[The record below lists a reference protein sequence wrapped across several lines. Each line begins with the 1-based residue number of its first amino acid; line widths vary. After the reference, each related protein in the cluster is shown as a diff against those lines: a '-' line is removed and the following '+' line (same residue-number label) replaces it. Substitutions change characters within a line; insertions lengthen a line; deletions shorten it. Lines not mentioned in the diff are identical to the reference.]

1 MLTRAM
7 QPAGAA
13 DAFDFAT
20 LRATEFAR
28 LDAAGIAYL
37 DYAASALYGASQA
50 RAHGE
55 QLALGIFGNPHSEH
69 LASRN
74 SAVAQAAARAATL
87 AFFDADPDLYDVC
100 FTANATAAIKLVAES
115 YPFSLRRGLILS
127 ADNHNSVN
135 GMREFARRAQ
145 APVNVLPLDAQLRLE
160 HASANLHAS
169 IDRQGGSLFAFPQ
182 QSNFSGVLH
191 DLSLIKEAQ
200 ALGCDVLVDAAAAG
214 PSGALSL
221 REHAADFVVCSFY
234 KLFGL
239 PTGVG
244 ALIAKR
250 SALSRLRRPWF
261 SGGTVEFVSV
271 AHGRHSLKPGHEGFE
286 DGTPNFLDLAAI
298 ESGFAFLARMPR
310 SCLRAH
316 IQSHVQHFLG
326 TAATLRHRNGTPLVR
341 LYGPADMAQR
351 GGIVAF
357 NVLQDDGSV
366 LPYEHVE
373 QLAREHGVAIRGGC
387 FCNPGAAE
395 KAFGLDAVGVERCFD
410 KLEGSFSME
419 ALRNCAAR
427 AVTVGALRLSVGA
440 PTTREDIERALALMA
455 ACGVD

>member
-7 QPAGAA
+7 EPTGAA
-13 DAFDFAT
+13 GAFDFAA
-20 LRATEFAR
+20 LRASEFAR

-50 RAHGE
+50 RAHGDR
-55 QLALGIFGNPHSEH
+55 LAHGIFGNPHSEH

-74 SAVAQAAARAATL
+74 SAAAQVAARAATL
-87 AFFDADPDLYDVC
+87 AFFDADPDVYDVC
-100 FTANATAAIKLVAES
+100 FTANATTAIKLVAES

-135 GMREFARRAQ
+135 GMREFAGRAK
-145 APVNVLPLDAQLRLE
+145 ASLSVLPLDAQLRLDRG
-160 HASANLHAS
+160 SANLRAS
-169 IDRQGGSLFAFPQ
+169 VARQGRGLFAFPL

-191 DLSLIKEAQ
+191 GLSLVEEAR

-214 PSGALSL
+214 PYGALSL
-221 REHAADFVVCSFY
+221 REHPADFVACSFY

-244 ALIAKR
+244 ALIARR
-250 SALSRLRRPWF
+250 SAMARLRRPWF

-310 SCLRAH
+310 LCLRIH
-316 IQSHVQHFLG
+316 IQSLVGHFLAL
-326 TAATLRHRNGTPLVR
+326 AATLRHRNGAPLVR
-341 LYGPADMAQR
+341 LYGPSDMEQR

-357 NVLQDDGSV
+357 NVLQNDGSV

-395 KAFGLDAVGVERCFD
+395 KAFGLDAIGVEHCLD
-410 KLEGSFSME
+410 KLEGNFSIE
-419 ALRNCAAR
+419 AFRRCTGRAA
-427 AVTVGALRLSVGA
+427 TVGALRLSVGV
-440 PTTREDIERALALMA
+440 PTTYEDIERAVALIA
-455 ACGVD
+455 ACSE

>member
-1 MLTRAM
+1 MLTRAVE
-7 QPAGAA
+7 PIDAA
-13 DAFDFAT
+13 DAFDFAA
-20 LRATEFAR
+20 LRISEFAR
-28 LDAAGIAYL
+28 LDTAGIAYL

-50 RAHGE
+50 RAHADR
-55 QLALGIFGNPHSEH
+55 LAHGIFGNPHSEH

-74 SAVAQAAARAATL
+74 SAAAQASARVATL
-87 AFFDADPDLYDVC
+87 AFFDADPDIYDVC

-115 YPFSLRRGLILS
+115 YRFSSRRGLILS

-135 GMREFARRAQ
+135 GMREFAKRAQ
-145 APVNVLPLDAQLRLE
+145 APISVLPLDAELRLDRACE
-160 HASANLHAS
+160 SLRASV
-169 IDRQGGSLFAFPQ
+169 DRQGGGLFAFPQ

-191 DLSLIKEAQ
+191 DLSLIEKAQ

-221 REHAADFVVCSFY
+221 RKHCADFVVCSFY

-244 ALIAKR
+244 ALIAKK
-250 SALSRLRRPWF
+250 SALDHLHRPWF

-271 AHGRHSLKPGHEGFE
+271 AHGRHALKPGHEGFE

-298 ESGFAFLARMPR
+298 ESGFAFLARIPR
-310 SCLRAH
+310 VHLRAH
-316 IQSHVQHFLG
+316 IQSHVQRFLG
-326 TAATLRHRNGTPLVR
+326 LTATLRHRNGSPLVR
-341 LYGPADMAQR
+341 LYGPAGMEQR

-357 NVLQDDGSV
+357 NVLQNDGRV

-395 KAFGLDAVGVERCFD
+395 QAFGFDALGVERCLD
-410 KLEGSFSME
+410 KLEASFSIE
-419 ALRNCAAR
+419 AFRSCMGRAA
-427 AVTVGALRLSVGA
+427 TVGALRLSVGA
-440 PTTREDIERALALMA
+440 PTTPKDIERAVALIA
-455 ACGVD
+455 ACGE

>member
-1 MLTRAM
+1 MD
-7 QPAGAA
+7 AG
-13 DAFDFAT
+13 DAFDFAA
-20 LRATEFAR
+20 LRASEFAR
-28 LDAAGIAYL
+28 LDIAGIAYL
-37 DYAASALYGASQA
+37 DYAASGLYGASQA
-50 RAHGE
+50 RAHGDR
-55 QLALGIFGNPHSEH
+55 LAHGIFGNPHSEH
-69 LASRN
+69 MASRN
-74 SAVAQAAARAATL
+74 SAAAQAAARAATL
-87 AFFDADPDLYDVC
+87 AFFDADPDIYDVC

-115 YPFSLRRGLILS
+115 YRFSLRRGLILA

-145 APVNVLPLDAQLRLE
+145 APISVLPLDTELRLDRG
-160 HASANLHAS
+160 SANLRACV
-169 IDRQGGSLFAFPQ
+169 DRQGGGLFAFPQ

-191 DLSLIKEAQ
+191 DLSLVEEAQ

-221 REHAADFVVCSFY
+221 REHSADFVVCSFY

-250 SALSRLRRPWF
+250 SALRHLQRPWF

-271 AHGRHSLKPGHEGFE
+271 AHGRHALKPGHEGFE

-316 IQSHVQHFLG
+316 LQSHVRHFLG
-326 TAATLRHRNGTPLVR
+326 MATALRHRNGAPLVR
-341 LYGPADMAQR
+341 LYGPHNVERR

-357 NVLQDDGSV
+357 NVLQDDGCV

-373 QLAREHGVAIRGGC
+373 RLAREHGVAIRGGC

-395 KAFGLDAVGVERCFD
+395 KAFGFDAIGVEHCFD
-410 KLEGSFSME
+410 KLEGNFSME
-419 ALRNCAAR
+419 AFRHCAGA
-427 AVTVGALRLSVGA
+427 AATVGALRLSVGA
-440 PTTREDIERALALMA
+440 PTTREDIERAVALIA
-455 ACGVD
+455 ACGE

>member
-1 MLTRAM
+1 MLTQAM
-7 QPAGAA
+7 EPTRAA
-13 DAFDFAT
+13 DTFDFAA

-37 DYAASALYGASQA
+37 DYAASALYGESQA
-50 RAHGE
+50 RSHSDR
-55 QLALGIFGNPHSEH
+55 LMHGIFGNPHSEH

-74 SAVAQAAARAATL
+74 SAAAQAAARTATL
-87 AFFDADPDLYDVC
+87 AFFDAESDIYDVC
-100 FTANATAAIKLVAES
+100 FTANATAAIKLIAES

-135 GMREFARRAQ
+135 GMREFAKRRQ
-145 APVNVLPLDAQLRLE
+145 APIRVLPLDAQLRLDRGPSNLR
-160 HASANLHAS
+160 ASVDQQA
-169 IDRQGGSLFAFPQ
+169 GGLFVFPQ

-191 DLSLIKEAQ
+191 DLSLVEEAQ

-214 PSGALSL
+214 PSGALNL
-221 REHAADFVVCSFY
+221 REHSAEFVVCSFY

-239 PTGVG
+239 PTGIG

-250 SALSRLRRPWF
+250 SALNRLRRPWF

-271 AHGRHSLKPGHEGFE
+271 AHGRHSLKPDHEGFE

-310 SCLRAH
+310 RCLRTR
-316 IQSHVQHFLG
+316 IQSLVGHFLAR
-326 TAATLRHRNGTPLVR
+326 AATLQHRNGAPRVR
-341 LYGPADMAQR
+341 VYGPLDMEKR

-373 QLAREHGVAIRGGC
+373 RLAREHNVAIRGGC

-395 KAFGLDAVGVERCFD
+395 KAFGFDAIGVERCFE
-410 KLEGSFSME
+410 KLEGNFSIE
-419 ALRNCAAR
+419 AFRGCTGDAA
-427 AVTVGALRLSVGA
+427 TVGALRLSVGA
-440 PTTREDIERALALMA
+440 PTTHQDIERAVAMIA
-455 ACGVD
+455 VCGE

>member
-1 MLTRAM
+1 MLTRTLE
-7 QPAGAA
+7 PIGAA
-13 DAFDFAT
+13 DVFDFAA
-20 LRATEFAR
+20 LRASEFTR

-50 RAHGE
+50 RAHGDR
-55 QLALGIFGNPHSEH
+55 LAHGIFGNPHSEH

-74 SAVAQAAARAATL
+74 SAAAQAAARAATL
-87 AFFDADPDLYDVC
+87 AFFDADPDIYEVC

-115 YPFSLRRGLILS
+115 YPFSPRHGLILS

-135 GMREFARRAQ
+135 GMREFARHAQ
-145 APVNVLPLDAQLRLE
+145 ASISVLPLDAQLRLDRGS
-160 HASANLHAS
+160 ASLRAS
-169 IDRQGGSLFAFPQ
+169 VERQGSGLFAFPQ

-191 DLSLIKEAQ
+191 DLSLVEEAR

-214 PSGALSL
+214 PYGALSL
-221 REHAADFVVCSFY
+221 GEHPADFVVCSFY

-250 SALSRLRRPWF
+250 SALDRLRRPWF

-271 AHGRHSLKPGHEGFE
+271 ARGRHSLKAGHEGFE
-286 DGTPNFLDLAAI
+286 DGTPNFLDLATI
-298 ESGFAFLARMPR
+298 EDGFAFLARIPR
-310 SCLRAH
+310 PCLRAH
-316 IQSHVQHFLG
+316 IQSLVRHFLAL
-326 TAATLRHRNGTPLVR
+326 AATLRHRHGAPLVR
-341 LYGPADMAQR
+341 LYGPPDMEQR

-357 NVLQDDGSV
+357 NILQNDDSV

-373 QLAREHGVAIRGGC
+373 RLAREHGVAIRGGC

-395 KAFGLDAVGVERCFD
+395 KAFGLDTIGMEHCFD
-410 KLEGSFSME
+410 KLEGNFSIE
-419 ALRNCAAR
+419 AFRRCTGRAA
-427 AVTVGALRLSVGA
+427 TVGALRLSVGM
-440 PTTREDIERALALMA
+440 PTTHEDIERAVALIA
-455 ACGVD
+455 ASSE

>member
-7 QPAGAA
+7 EPTGAA
-13 DAFDFAT
+13 DAFDFAA
-20 LRATEFAR
+20 LRASEFAR
-28 LDAAGIAYL
+28 LDTAGIAYL

-50 RAHGE
+50 RAHGDR
-55 QLALGIFGNPHSEH
+55 LTCGIFGNPHSEH
-69 LASRN
+69 LASHN
-74 SAVAQAAARAATL
+74 SAAAQAAARAATL
-87 AFFDADPDLYDVC
+87 AFFDADPNIYDVC
-100 FTANATAAIKLVAES
+100 FTGNATAAIKLVAES

-135 GMREFARRAQ
+135 GMWEFAKRAQ
-145 APVNVLPLDAQLRLE
+145 APVSVLPLDAQLRLDRG
-160 HASANLHAS
+160 SANLRAS
-169 IDRQGGSLFAFPQ
+169 VERQGEGLFAFPQ

-191 DLSLIKEAQ
+191 DLSLIEEAK

-221 REHAADFVVCSFY
+221 RKHSADFVVCSFY

-244 ALIAKR
+244 ALIAKK
-250 SALSRLRRPWF
+250 SALGRLRRPWF

-271 AHGRHSLKPGHEGFE
+271 AHERHALKPGHEGFE

-310 SCLRAH
+310 QCLRAH
-316 IQSHVQHFLG
+316 IQSHVRRFLAL
-326 TAATLRHRNGTPLVR
+326 AAALQHRNGGPRVR
-341 LYGPADMAQR
+341 LYGPLNMEQR

-357 NVLQDDGSV
+357 NILRNDGSV

-373 QLAREHGVAIRGGC
+373 RLAREHGVAIRGGC

-395 KAFGLDAVGVERCFD
+395 KAFGFDAIGVERCLD
-410 KLEGSFSME
+410 KLEGNFSIE
-419 ALRNCAAR
+419 AFRTCTGRAA
-427 AVTVGALRLSVGA
+427 TVGALRLSVGA
-440 PTTREDIERALALMA
+440 PTTHEDIERALALIA
-455 ACGVD
+455 ARGE

>member
-1 MLTRAM
+1 MLT
-7 QPAGAA
+7 PASESTDAV
-13 DAFDFAT
+13 DAFDFAA

-37 DYAASALYGASQA
+37 DYAAAALYGASQA
-50 RAHGE
+50 RAHDDR
-55 QLALGIFGNPHSEH
+55 LAHGIFGNPHSEH

-74 SAVAQAAARAATL
+74 SAAAQAAARAATL
-87 AFFDADPDLYDVC
+87 AFFDADPDIYDVC

-115 YPFSLRRGLILS
+115 YRFSLRRGLILS

-135 GMREFARRAQ
+135 GMREFAKRAQ
-145 APVNVLPLDAQLRLE
+145 APISVLPLDAQLRLDRG
-160 HASANLHAS
+160 SANLRVS
-169 IDRQGGSLFAFPQ
+169 VDRQGKGLFAFPQ

-191 DLSLIKEAQ
+191 DLSLVEEAQ
-200 ALGCDVLVDAAAAG
+200 ALGCDVLVDAAGAG

-221 REHAADFVVCSFY
+221 REHSADFVVCSFY

-244 ALIAKR
+244 ALIAKK
-250 SALSRLRRPWF
+250 SALGRLRRPWF

-271 AHGRHSLKPGHEGFE
+271 AHGRHALKPGHEGFE
-286 DGTPNFLDLAAI
+286 DGTPSFLDLAAI

-310 SCLRAH
+310 PCLRAH
-316 IQSHVQHFLG
+316 IQSRGQHFLG
-326 TAATLRHRNGTPLVR
+326 MATTLQHRNGAPRVR
-341 LYGPADMAQR
+341 LYGPLDMKKR

-357 NVLQDDGSV
+357 NVLRNDGSV

-373 QLAREHGVAIRGGC
+373 RLAREHGVAIRGGC

-395 KAFGLDAVGVERCFD
+395 KAFGFDAIGVERCFD
-410 KLEGSFSME
+410 KLEGNFSIE
-419 ALRNCAAR
+419 AFRSCAGR
-427 AVTVGALRLSVGA
+427 AATVGALRLSVGA
-440 PTTREDIERALALMA
+440 PTTHEDIERAVALIA
-455 ACGVD
+455 ACGD

>member
-1 MLTRAM
+1 MLTHAM
-7 QPAGAA
+7 EPAEAS
-13 DAFDFAT
+13 DAFDFAA
-20 LRATEFAR
+20 LRAHEFAR
-28 LDAAGIAYL
+28 LDTAGIAYL

-50 RAHGE
+50 RAQGE
-55 QLALGIFGNPHSEH
+55 RLAHGIFGNPHSEH

-74 SAVAQAAARAATL
+74 SAAAQAAARASTL
-87 AFFDADPDLYDVC
+87 AFFDADPDLYEVC
-100 FTANATAAIKLVAES
+100 FTANATAALKLVAES
-115 YPFSLRRGLILS
+115 YPFSARHGLILS

-145 APVNVLPLDAQLRLE
+145 APIGVLPLDAQLRLDRGSE
-160 HASANLHAS
+160 NLRASV
-169 IDRQGGSLFAFPQ
+169 DQQGGGLFAFPQ

-191 DLSLIKEAQ
+191 DLSLVEEAQ
-200 ALGCDVLVDAAAAG
+200 ALGCDVLLDAAAAG
-214 PSGALSL
+214 PCGALSL
-221 REHAADFVVCSFY
+221 REHSADFVVCSFY

-244 ALIAKR
+244 ALIAKK
-250 SALSRLRRPWF
+250 SALGRLRRPWF

-271 AHGRHSLKPGHEGFE
+271 AHERHAFRPGHEGFE

-316 IQSHVQHFLG
+316 LQSHVRHFLG
-326 TAATLRHRNGTPLVR
+326 AAATLRHRSGAPLVR
-341 LYGPADMAQR
+341 LYGPLDMEQR

-357 NVLQDDGSV
+357 NVLQNDGSV

-373 QLAREHGVAIRGGC
+373 RLAREHGVAIRGGC

-395 KAFGLDAVGVERCFD
+395 QAFGFDALGVDRCFD
-410 KLEGSFSME
+410 KLEGNFSME
-419 ALRNCAAR
+419 AFRRCTERTA
-427 AVTVGALRLSVGA
+427 TVGALRLSVGA
-440 PTTREDIERALALMA
+440 PTTHEDIERAVALIA
-455 ACGVD
+455 ACGE

>member
-1 MLTRAM
+1 MLTHAM
-7 QPAGAA
+7 EPIDAA
-13 DAFDFAT
+13 DAFDFAA
-20 LRATEFAR
+20 LRASEFAR
-28 LDAAGIAYL
+28 LDTAGIAYL
-37 DYAASALYGASQA
+37 DYAASALYGASQV
-50 RAHGE
+50 RAQGE
-55 QLALGIFGNPHSEH
+55 RLAHGIFGNPHSEH

-74 SAVAQAAARAATL
+74 SAAVQAAARAATL
-87 AFFDADPDLYDVC
+87 AFFDADPDIYDVC

-115 YPFSLRRGLILS
+115 YRFSLQRGLILS

-135 GMREFARRAQ
+135 GIREFARRAQ
-145 APVNVLPLDAQLRLE
+145 AAISVLPLDTELRLDRGS
-160 HASANLHAS
+160 ASLRAS
-169 IDRQGGSLFAFPQ
+169 VDRQGEGLFAFPQ

-191 DLSLIKEAQ
+191 DLSLIEEAR

-221 REHAADFVVCSFY
+221 RKHAADFVVCSFY

-250 SALSRLRRPWF
+250 SALARLRRPWF

-271 AHGRHSLKPGHEGFE
+271 AHGRHTLKPGHEAFE

-298 ESGFAFLARMPR
+298 ESGFAFLAQMPR
-310 SCLRAH
+310 RHLRAH
-316 IQSHVQHFLG
+316 IQSHTRHFLG
-326 TAATLRHRNGTPLVR
+326 LVAALRHRNGVPLVR
-341 LYGPADMAQR
+341 LYGPLGMERR

-357 NVLQDDGSV
+357 NVLRNDGCV

-373 QLAREHGVAIRGGC
+373 RLAREHGVAIRGGC

-395 KAFGLDAVGVERCFD
+395 KAFGLDATGVERCFD
-410 KLEGSFSME
+410 KLEGSFSIE
-419 ALRNCAAR
+419 AFRNCVGRAA
-427 AVTVGALRLSVGA
+427 TVGALRLSVGA
-440 PTTREDIERALALMA
+440 PTTHKDIERAVALIA
-455 ACGVD
+455 ACSA

>member
-1 MLTRAM
+1 MLT
-7 QPAGAA
+7 PAREPIDAA
-13 DAFDFAT
+13 DAFDFAA
-20 LRATEFAR
+20 LRASEFAR
-28 LDAAGIAYL
+28 LDSAGIAYL

-55 QLALGIFGNPHSEH
+55 RLARGIFGNPHSEH

-74 SAVAQAAARAATL
+74 SAAAQAAARAATL
-87 AFFDADPDLYDVC
+87 AYFDADPDLYDVC

-115 YPFSLRRGLILS
+115 YPFALRRGLILT

-145 APVNVLPLDAQLRLE
+145 APISVLPLDTDLRLDRGAE
-160 HASANLHAS
+160 HLRASVEQ
-169 IDRQGGSLFAFPQ
+169 QGASLFAFPQ

-191 DLSLIKEAQ
+191 ELSLIETAQ

-221 REHAADFVVCSFY
+221 SKHAADFVVCSYY

-239 PTGVG
+239 PTGIG
-244 ALIAKR
+244 ALIAKKP
-250 SALSRLRRPWF
+250 ALARLHRPWF

-271 AHGRHSLKPGHEGFE
+271 VHGRHALRAGHEGFE

-298 ESGFAFLARMPR
+298 ESGFDLLARIPR
-310 SCLRAH
+310 AALRAH
-316 IQSHVQHFLG
+316 IESRMQYFL
-326 TAATLRHRNGTPLVR
+326 TLATPLLHRNGAPLVR
-341 LYGPADMAQR
+341 LYGPRNMQRR

-357 NVLQDDGSV
+357 NVLGDDGSV
-366 LPYEHVE
+366 LPYERVE
-373 QLAREHGVAIRGGC
+373 RLAREHGVAIRGGC

-395 KAFGLDAVGVERCFD
+395 KAFGFDALSVERCLD
-410 KLEGSFSME
+410 QLEGRFSIE
-419 ALRNCAAR
+419 TLRNCTGS
-427 AVTVGALRLSVGA
+427 TVGALRLSVGA
-440 PTTREDIERALALMA
+440 PTTSTDIGRAA
-455 ACGVD
+455 AMLVACAA